1 MSYQIIA
8 LNILENTPFS
18 YTRTY
23 YGDALDLFKA
33 KSAEYAA
40 HVAMLGEGHY
50 QIRLETGGETLHSL
64 IIHSKHITDANSR
77 R

>member
-1 MSYQIIA
+1 
-8 LNILENTPFS
+8 
-18 YTRTY
+18 
-23 YGDALDLFKA
+23 
-33 KSAEYAA
+33 
-40 HVAMLGEGHY
+40 MLGEGHY